1 MFERYT
7 EKARRVLLFARQKAS
22 ADGSSYIESQ
32 HLLLGILQEIPS
44 VINLQFPQKLEQI
57 KSELLAQEMKG
68 AKAPDLGLPL
78 SNECKRILAH
88 AAEEAER
95 LNHRHIGTEHLF
107 LGVLREE
114 KCRAAKVLRS
124 HGISL
129 EDERLRIQ
137 RDSELHSVTSRRV
150 ADEFATP
157 GVGSGVVVGRAAA
170 GQRQIE
176 FHNEADDSILGTAP
190 GFDVPRIGDEIFLE
204 ALQGRVTRVVHK
216 YEASPEDG
224 LLMRQRIAIYV
235 RLAPN

>member
-57 KSELLAQEMKG
+57 KSELLAQEIKG

-150 ADEFATP
+150 VDEFATP